1 MSINT
6 LSNPS
11 ETGDCC
17 PISAADGAARVS
29 GLLSRMT
36 SFANFLLVSDGK
48 EDLYSNI
55 LEIAADLLSACRG
68 SIMLIDRNGED
79 IHVVSSKGRSADFAG
94 RLKLRVGTGIA
105 GIVAK
110 TGTPLLVSDVEKDLR
125 IAMQN
130 RPHYETK
137 SLISIPLKINE
148 KIIGVLNLS
157 DKMDLVSFNDEDLDL
172 LTLFSI
178 LASLLIERTS
188 VMEEACRFEQLSL
201 TDPLTGLFNRRFLNH
216 RIEEELNRS
225 LHQGL
230 EFTLLFI
237 DLDHFKKYND
247 RFGHLAGDH
256 ALKRAA
262 EIIKSA
268 VRCMD
273 VVTRFG
279 GEEFC
284 VLLPGISKQT
294 ALVVAERIREGI
306 ESENLHSGEELG
318 RLTASL
324 GISTFPEDGSTVTTL
339 LHAADIAA
347 YQAKE
352 CGRNRSVAAKPAPV
366 TTQRRIAN
374 PGSGSPPASVALA
387 TLTHLGAVV

>member
-1 MSINT
+1 MILNT

-11 ETGDCC
+11 ETGDRC

-29 GLLSRMT
+29 GLWSRMT
-36 SFANFLLVSDGK
+36 SFAHSLLVSDGK
-48 EDLYSNI
+48 EDLYTNI
-55 LEIAADLLSACRG
+55 LDIAADLLSACQG

-79 IHVVSSKGRSADFAG
+79 IHVVRSKGRSAEFAG
-94 RLKLRVGTGIA
+94 PLKLRVGTGIA

-157 DKMDLVSFNDEDLDL
+157 DKVDLVSFNDEDLDL

-178 LASLLIERTS
+178 LASLLIERTR

-201 TDPLTGLFNRRFLNH
+201 TDPLTGLFNRRFLNN

-230 EFTLLFI
+230 EFTLIFI

-247 RFGHLAGDH
+247 RFGHLAGDY

-273 VVTRFG
+273 VVARFG

-294 ALVVAERIREGI
+294 AMIVAERIREGI
-306 ESENLHSGEELG
+306 EGEILRRGEELG

-324 GISTFPEDGSTVTTL
+324 GIATFPENGSTVTTL

-352 CGRNRSVAAKPAPV
+352 CGRNRSVAASPAPV

-374 PGSGSPPASVALA
+374 PGTGSPTASVALA
-387 TLTHLGAVV
+387 TLPHLAATV